1 MCYSA
6 AATLNVSSFVVDDVI
21 VQLSV
26 FFKQFMR
33 LQHTTLSFF
42 ISHILTKMDV
52 FLRLISPKSFPSKMQ
67 THVKSVSSTPAS
79 VLTTFMKSLFG
90 VQKCFISQ
98 SFSLYSRKIHKY
110 IHTLKCL
117 PSVVLINNAKMLWC
131 NIWLIYRLWY
141 YTK

>member
-67 THVKSVSSTPAS
+67 THENLLAQQHPQR
-79 VLTTFMKSLFG
+79 F
-90 VQKCFISQ
+90 
-98 SFSLYSRKIHKY
+98 
-110 IHTLKCL
+110 
-117 PSVVLINNAKMLWC
+117 
-131 NIWLIYRLWY
+131 
-141 YTK
+141 